1 MHNQLQKIIN
11 LIKKTGDR
19 IIIFDNANADNSYV
33 IMDYNEYE
41 KQIIGKSEVRGLTKN
56 ELLDKINRNIAIWK
70 SDKDFDNLNSFYD
83 IKGDNDNINI
93 NNDAD
98 YIEKDFLI
106 SFKNEIDK
114 KVDNKSR
121 KEKNNN
127 WSIPKVIKQS
137 AEEVIDEDKRYLEE
151 IPY

>member
-1 MHNQLQKIIN
+1 
-11 LIKKTGDR
+11 
-19 IIIFDNANADNSYV
+19 
-33 IMDYNEYE
+33 MDYNEYE
-41 KQIIGKSEVRGLTKN
+41 KLIIGKSEVRGLTKN

>member
-41 KQIIGKSEVRGLTKN
+41 KLIIDKSEVRGLTKN
-56 ELLDKINRNIAIWK
+56 ELLDKINRDIAIWK

>member
-41 KQIIGKSEVRGLTKN
+41 KLIIGKSEVRGLTKN

>member
-41 KQIIGKSEVRGLTKN
+41 KLIIGKSEVRGLTKN

-70 SDKDFDNLNSFYD
+70 SDKDF
-83 IKGDNDNINI
+83 
-93 NNDAD
+93 
-98 YIEKDFLI
+98 LI
-106 SFKNEIDK
+106 
-114 KVDNKSR
+114 
-121 KEKNNN
+121 
-127 WSIPKVIKQS
+127 
-137 AEEVIDEDKRYLEE
+137 
-151 IPY
+151 

>member
-41 KQIIGKSEVRGLTKN
+41 KLIIGKSEVRGLTKN
-56 ELLDKINRNIAIWK
+56 ELLDKINRDIAIWK